1 MPTISLKGQK
11 MPESPIRKLVPFAE
25 AAIKSG
31 AEVIHLNIGQPDIPT
46 PDGAMEALKKYDDK
60 VLSYSHSAGFESLR
74 AGFAGYYQKIGL
86 PIETKDVI
94 VTTGGSEAIQFV
106 LGSIMDAGDEIIIP
120 EPFYANYNGFAIQ
133 SGVKVVA
140 LPSSIESGFALPPLA
155 DFEKAI
161 GPKTKAIMI
170 CNPGNPTGYLYS
182 VEELEKL
189 REIVLKHDLYLLAD
203 EVYREFAYDGLKHT
217 SILSLQGLE
226 QNAIVLDSVSK
237 RYSMCG
243 ARIGTIVSKNQAV
256 MSTALKFAQARL
268 SPPTL
273 AQVASLGALSTPDSY
288 FETVNAEYTHRRNT
302 LVNGLNKIEG
312 VFCPMPKGAFY
323 CVARLPVADAEVF
336 AKWMLQEFRLNGRT
350 LMFAPNAGFY
360 SSPSLGKDEIRLA
373 YVLEEEKLLQAV
385 AILEAGLKA
394 YQALNA

>member
-1 MPTISLKGQK
+1 
-11 MPESPIRKLVPFAE
+11 
-25 AAIKSG
+25 
-31 AEVIHLNIGQPDIPT
+31 
-46 PDGAMEALKKYDDK
+46 
-60 VLSYSHSAGFESLR
+60 
-74 AGFAGYYQKIGL
+74 
-86 PIETKDVI
+86 
-94 VTTGGSEAIQFV
+94 
-106 LGSIMDAGDEIIIP
+106 
-120 EPFYANYNGFAIQ
+120 
-133 SGVKVVA
+133 
-140 LPSSIESGFALPPLA
+140 
-155 DFEKAI
+155 
-161 GPKTKAIMI
+161 
-170 CNPGNPTGYLYS
+170 
-182 VEELEKL
+182 
-189 REIVLKHDLYLLAD
+189 
-203 EVYREFAYDGLKHT
+203 
-217 SILSLQGLE
+217 
-226 QNAIVLDSVSK
+226 
-237 RYSMCG
+237 
-243 ARIGTIVSKNQAV
+243 

-288 FETVNAEYTHRRNT
+288 FETVNAEYTRRRNT

>member
-1 MPTISLKGQK
+1 

-25 AAIKSG
+25 EAIKSG

-46 PDGAMEALKKYDDK
+46 PDGAMEALKKYNET

-74 AGFAGYYQKIGL
+74 AGFASYYQKLGL
-86 PIETKDVI
+86 PIETKDII
-94 VTTGGSEAIQFV
+94 VSTGGSEAIQFI

-133 SGVKVVA
+133 SGVKVIA
-140 LPSSIESGFALPPLA
+140 LPSSIESGFALPPIEA
-155 DFEKAI
+155 FEKAI